1 MSPEA
6 IELARRNVEQ
16 ARGKVNSTL
25 GALQYRLKPATL
37 ADHAWEGVREKS
49 SEVADTAFQAVKGR
63 PVAVSGVVA
72 AAILYLARN
81 PIRRAVSGMFSNRG
95 EEAEGVI
102 LADLEREDRNID
114 LAAPDAPRA
123 TQQGA
128 SA

>member
-16 ARGKVNSTL
+16 ARGKLGSTL
-25 GALQYRLKPATL
+25 GAVQYRLKPATL

-49 SEVADTAFQAVKGR
+49 GEMADTAFQAVKDR

-81 PIRRAVSGMFSNRG
+81 PIRRAVAGIFSHD
-95 EEAEGVI
+95 EEEEGVI
-102 LADLEREDRNID
+102 YADLDREDRNLD
-114 LAAPDAPRA
+114 LEAPRA
-123 TQQGA
+123 PRARQEGV